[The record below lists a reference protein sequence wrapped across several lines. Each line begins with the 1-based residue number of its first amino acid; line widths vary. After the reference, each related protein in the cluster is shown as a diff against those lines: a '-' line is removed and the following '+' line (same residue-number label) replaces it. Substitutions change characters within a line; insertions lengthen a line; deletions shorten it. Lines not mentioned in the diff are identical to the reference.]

1 MERSRDVQLSEGDIV
16 AVHAALGPADEIIQ
30 QGRSVYLA
38 ATELASD
45 RKIDEL
51 SQDVLD
57 NPAVRGHLGAVLGAG
72 APLLV
77 DHLRSVDELVTDD
90 GRMTVDGFPLRL
102 ASSATASAALVGA
115 IGRISDELHRHGVT
129 LPKAWLLDAQAP
141 GFATARGHL
150 VEGVRLALEKAP
162 LLTRDL
168 LPHITLFAVLAQQ
181 AGRLGS
187 ASAREFPG
195 LVMVPEPR
203 SALEVAEAVIH
214 EGAHQRLFGLML
226 TRPILGRIDDAP
238 PFLPSWAQPGAPP
251 WRMEQCFAAFHAY
264 CCLGAVADAFDANG
278 GRNENPYSLLPVA
291 APRAQEIGDWL
302 VRHAGALQ
310 AGGHLMLARLTGRR
324 PVDAPAPA
332 ADVDTAPGHIDAS
345 AVVRRCGPLTLIARR
360 AFPADL
366 MWVRSELV
374 ADGPAERSEAGPT

>member
-1 MERSRDVQLSEGDIV
+1 MERSRDVRLSEGDIV
-16 AVHAALGPADEIIQ
+16 AVHAALGPAAEIIEQ
-30 QGRSVYLA
+30 ARSVYLA
-38 ATELASD
+38 AAELASD
-45 RKIDEL
+45 RKIDDL
-51 SQDVLD
+51 PRDVLD
-57 NPAVRGHLGAVLGAG
+57 NPAVRGHLGTVLGAG

-77 DHLRSVDELVTDD
+77 EHLRSVNELVTDD
-90 GRMTVDGFPLRL
+90 GRIAVDGLRLRL
-102 ASSATASAALVGA
+102 ASSPTAPSALVGA
-115 IGRISDELHRHGVT
+115 VRRISDELRRHGVT
-129 LPKAWLLDAQAP
+129 LPKAWLLDARAP
-141 GFATARGHL
+141 GFSTARRHL

-168 LPHITLFAVLAQQ
+168 LPHITLFAVLAQH

-238 PFLPSWAQPGAPP
+238 PFVPSWAQPGAPP

-264 CCLGAVADAFDANG
+264 TCLSAVADAFDAEGN
-278 GRNENPYSLLPVA
+278 RNENPFSLMPVA
-291 APRAQEIGDWL
+291 AARSHEIGDWL
-302 VRHAGALQ
+302 VRHARALQ
-310 AGGHLMLARLTGRR
+310 AGGHLMLAGLTGRQ
-324 PVDAPAPA
+324 PVGAPAPA
-332 ADVDTAPGHIDAS
+332 TDLDSAPGHVDAS

-374 ADGPAERSEAGPT
+374 AGGPAERST